1 MNCKDNKMRII
12 LCQNAEKKRENR
24 KKEAKFLCFKPYCRN
39 FAPAVTKSLIQ
50 KIVAAAG
57 KVLLGHSVPVSR
69 NIIFIHSHT
78 SQLIHKYDESVRDRL
93 HPYSRFV

>member
-1 MNCKDNKMRII
+1 MRII
-12 LCQNAEKKRENR
+12 LCQNAEKKQENI
-24 KKEAKFLCFKPYCRN
+24 KKEAKILCFKPYCRN
-39 FAPAVTKSLIQ
+39 FAPAVAKMSEKEVVT
-50 KIVAAAG
+50 AAG

-69 NIIFIHSHT
+69 NIIFIHLHT